1 MSRLFNRKYDLTIIP
16 PDSTE
21 GKVIKDLRIVFKVTK
36 SIISTPN
43 LCEIT
48 LYGINDNTAALL
60 EKKYTNIIL
69 NAGYESKVRLIYKGQ
84 IKNTFIS
91 KLGTEHT
98 ATIYCGD
105 GEAAWESAI
114 FNKTIASNVTIKSAI
129 KDIVA
134 TFSNVAQ
141 EASKVIEGDT
151 SALDSITDRL
161 EPQTLIGSSKD
172 ILDKMAKDYGFE
184 WSIQDSEVVI
194 LNEEQTLA
202 DTQAILIRAD
212 TGMIG
217 SPTVTEIGA
226 DVVTLLNPDALPNK
240 LIKIESASQD
250 VAIQNA
256 ALRPIR
262 RTKAEGLYK
271 ILEVVFSGDSRGDMW
286 QSQIKGRLV
295 NG

>member
-21 GKVIKDLRIVFKVTK
+21 GKVIKGLRIVFKVTK

-60 EKKYTNIIL
+60 GKKYTNIIL

-84 IKNTFIS
+84 IKNTFINKS
-91 KLGTEHT
+91 GTEHT

-129 KDIVA
+129 KDIVS
-134 TFSNVAQ
+134 TFSSVAQ

-286 QSQIKGRLV
+286 QSEIKGRLI

>member
-16 PDSTE
+16 PGSTE

-91 KLGTEHT
+91 KSGTEHT
-98 ATIYCGD
+98 AAIYCGD

-129 KDIVA
+129 KDIVS

-202 DTQAILIRAD
+202 DAQAILIRAD

-217 SPTVTEIGA
+217 SPTITEIGA

-286 QSQIKGRLV
+286 QSQIKGRLI

>member
-21 GKVIKDLRIVFKVTK
+21 GKVIKGLRIVFKVTK

-60 EKKYTNIIL
+60 GKKYTNIIL

-84 IKNTFIS
+84 IKNTFINKS
-91 KLGTEHT
+91 GTEHT

-129 KDIVA
+129 KDIVS
-134 TFSNVAQ
+134 TFSSVAQ

-202 DTQAILIRAD
+202 DAQAILIRAD

-217 SPTVTEIGA
+217 SPTITEIGA

-286 QSQIKGRLV
+286 RSEIKGRLI

>member
-1 MSRLFNRKYDLTIIP
+1 M
-16 PDSTE
+16 
-21 GKVIKDLRIVFKVTK
+21 
-36 SIISTPN
+36 
-43 LCEIT
+43 
-48 LYGINDNTAALL
+48 
-60 EKKYTNIIL
+60 
-69 NAGYESKVRLIYKGQ
+69 
-84 IKNTFIS
+84 
-91 KLGTEHT
+91 
-98 ATIYCGD
+98 
-105 GEAAWESAI
+105 
-114 FNKTIASNVTIKSAI
+114 
-129 KDIVA
+129 
-134 TFSNVAQ
+134 
-141 EASKVIEGDT
+141 
-151 SALDSITDRL
+151 
-161 EPQTLIGSSKD
+161 IGSSKD

-256 ALRPIR
+256 TLRPIR

-286 QSQIKGRLV
+286 QSEIKGRLI

>member
-21 GKVIKDLRIVFKVTK
+21 GKVIKGLRIVFKVTK

-60 EKKYTNIIL
+60 GKKYTNIIL

-129 KDIVA
+129 KDIVS
-134 TFSNVAQ
+134 TFSSVAQ

-161 EPQTLIGSSKD
+161 EPQTLIGSRDRKS
-172 ILDKMAKDYGFE
+172 
-184 WSIQDSEVVI
+184 VV
-194 LNEEQTLA
+194 
-202 DTQAILIRAD
+202 
-212 TGMIG
+212 
-217 SPTVTEIGA
+217 
-226 DVVTLLNPDALPNK
+226 
-240 LIKIESASQD
+240 
-250 VAIQNA
+250 
-256 ALRPIR
+256 
-262 RTKAEGLYK
+262 
-271 ILEVVFSGDSRGDMW
+271 
-286 QSQIKGRLV
+286 
-295 NG
+295 